1 MLTPVS
7 QSPIDKWIDIITN
20 VVREEMSK
28 KCTQDNSHDF
38 GHFYR
43 VSSLARQFARAEK
56 GNELIAFTSG
66 MLHDI
71 ITLPKN
77 DPNAEKSSLFA
88 AKRAKELLLN
98 LSFPQEL
105 ILNVCHSIHAHSFSA
120 KIEPKTIEARCVQD
134 ADRMEALGAFGLM
147 RVFYCS
153 GMFGSQLLDE
163 NDPAGEYRAL
173 DDKKFALDHFVQKLL
188 TLYDTM
194 KTSIGRKMAFSL
206 SKFLEEYRNKLINDQ
221 KVGNLS
227 TDCFIIAKI
236 YHNAGENNLALFHP
250 DDPFA
255 KGKRKLNPS
264 KYTLDNLL
272 NKDTPYINKFLS
284 QLKFE
289 LNGYSHLILN

>member
-1 MLTPVS
+1 
-7 QSPIDKWIDIITN
+7 
-20 VVREEMSK
+20 
-28 KCTQDNSHDF
+28 
-38 GHFYR
+38 
-43 VSSLARQFARAEK
+43 
-56 GNELIAFTSG
+56 